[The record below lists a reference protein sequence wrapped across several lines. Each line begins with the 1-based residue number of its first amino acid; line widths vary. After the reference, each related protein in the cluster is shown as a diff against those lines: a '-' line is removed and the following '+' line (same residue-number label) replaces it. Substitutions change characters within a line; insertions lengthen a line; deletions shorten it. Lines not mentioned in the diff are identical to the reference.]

1 MDVLVSQFK
10 RRMTNIS
17 LDLVRECINEV
28 AWDERLSAIIG
39 PRGVGKTT
47 LILQYIGTA
56 RETFVVNQLGYQ
68 HRIEYS
74 KKNGDF
80 KIDGKYVFEVGGT
93 TKNFDQVANIPDSYI
108 LADDIEWPVGNKL
121 PLWLAGLLY

>member
-10 RRMTNIS
+10 RRLTNIS

-47 LILQYIGTA
+47 LILQYIKQHYTDNISEVLYATA
-56 RETFVVNQLGYQ
+56 ESLY
-68 HRIEYS
+68 
-74 KKNGDF
+74 
-80 KIDGKYVFEVGGT
+80 
-93 TKNFDQVANIPDSYI
+93 
-108 LADDIEWPVGNKL
+108 
-121 PLWLAGLLY
+121 LLRTH